1 MVDITIISG
10 FLGSGKTTF
19 IKKLIRENSGEHDFV
34 IIENEFGEESIDGR
48 ILEKEGVEV
57 REINSGCICCSVSG
71 DFNNSIRY
79 IIDRFSPG
87 RIIIEPSGVG
97 KLSDIEKICKEF
109 DDVSLGNKI
118 TIADINKY
126 AMYSENFGEF
136 FDDQIRAADIVV
148 FSRIGK
154 NNLEELKNRV
164 NEVSSDVNRKNSRA
178 EIICS
183 PWEDFRSWDLV
194 EGQFKEN
201 YDREHKGK
209 ADGEHNGKAVG
220 GFIQDD
226 EDKSVSKS
234 NHNGK
239 ADSTHEDKS
248 SSNSTLNKKFE
259 GKPKRRAFLEKRML
273 RRKTANESF
282 MNLTIT
288 PFGNVG
294 EVELRELLEE
304 IIELCG
310 VNLIRAK
317 GMVSSY
323 DRILEFDFVPG
334 ELEIRNIKTQTSPAL
349 VFIGKNLDENEI
361 KMVLERYLVL
371 K

>member
-71 DFNNSIRY
+71 DFKNSIRY

-97 KLSDIEKICKEF
+97 KLSDIEKICREF
-109 DDVSLGNKI
+109 NDVRLGKKI

-126 AMYSENFGEF
+126 MMYSENFGEF

-154 NNLEELKNRV
+154 DNLEEINNKV

-201 YDREHKGK
+201 S
-209 ADGEHNGKAVG
+209 DGEHN
-220 GFIQDD
+220 
-226 EDKSVSKS
+226 
-234 NHNGK
+234 
-239 ADSTHEDKS
+239 DKS

-259 GKPKRRAFLEKRML
+259 GKIKRRAFLEKRIL
-273 RRKTANESF
+273 RKKTANESF
-282 MNLTIT
+282 MNLTLS
-288 PFGNVG
+288 PFGDVG
-294 EVELRELLEE
+294 EVELRELLDE

-317 GMVSSY
+317 GMVNSY
-323 DRILEFDFVPG
+323 DEILEFDFVPG
-334 ELEIRNIKTQTSPAL
+334 ELEIRNIKAQTSPAI

-361 KMVLERYLVL
+361 KRVLERYLVL

>member
-71 DFNNSIRY
+71 DFKNSIRY
-79 IIDRFSPG
+79 IIDRFSSE

-97 KLSDIEKICKEF
+97 KLSDIEKICREF
-109 DDVSLGNKI
+109 DDVRLGEKI

-126 AMYSENFGEF
+126 MMYSENFGEF
-136 FDDQIRAADIVV
+136 FDDQIRAADTVV

-154 NNLEELKNRV
+154 DNLEELNKKI
-164 NEVSSDVNRKNSRA
+164 NEVSYDVNRKNSRA
-178 EIICS
+178 EIICK
-183 PWEDFRSWDLV
+183 PWDDFRSWDLV
-194 EGQFKEN
+194 EGKFKEN
-201 YDREHKGK
+201 
-209 ADGEHNGKAVG
+209 ADGEHSEKSKVEHGKKVENKHNEKE
-220 GFIQDD
+220 
-226 EDKSVSKS
+226 ED
-234 NHNGK
+234 NHNEITIGDLTK
-239 ADSTHEDKS
+239 YDKDKS
-248 SSNSTLNKKFE
+248 SSNSTLNKKSE
-259 GKPKRRAFLEKRML
+259 GKTKRRAFLEKRVL
-273 RRKTANESF
+273 KRKTANESF
-282 MNLTIT
+282 MNLTLS
-288 PFGNVG
+288 PFGDVG

-317 GMVSSY
+317 GMVNSY
-323 DRILEFDFVPG
+323 DGILEFDFVPG
-334 ELEIRNIKTQTSPAL
+334 ELEIRNIKTKTSPAI
-349 VFIGKNLDENEI
+349 VFIGKNLEENEI
-361 KMVLERYLVL
+361 KRVLERYLVL